1 MRHTNATGK
10 RHVDMARPGTQFI
23 CLAIVQN
30 YCSLY
35 WYKVKRMHHT
45 NATGKRHVE
54 EPLNLLLNLL
64 ALLVQKYKFRRRS
77 RRRRRQ
83 GSIYLLFLVQ
93 KYKRTNTDAI
103 YLLYWHKSTN
113 TDAKAAGGGAGR
125 GGWHRATAHP

>member
-10 RHVDMARPGTQFI
+10 RHVDMEPPALNLLG
-23 CLAIVQN
+23 LLEQN
-30 YCSLY
+30 FSLY

-54 EPLNLLLNLL
+54 EPLNLLLNLF

-77 RRRRRQ
+77 HRRRRQ

-93 KYKRTNTDAI
+93 KFKGTNSDAI
-103 YLLYWHKSTN
+103 YLLYWYKSAN
-113 TDAKAAGGGAGR
+113 TDAKAAGGSAGR
-125 GGWHRATAHP
+125 GGWHRTTAHP